1 MDRKRFII
9 IVIITK
15 KHASPPPKN
24 NKNLPTTLFSL
35 KEECFTPIIS
45 SLGKRLCFLQSAEN
59 VKKAKHNQ
67 ISQKPAYEIHLNQTK
82 SGVDIYWQ
90 CKLQFVMSSACKTQ
104 HDCSKLRRLVE
115 YLILSHLS

>member
-1 MDRKRFII
+1 MEKII
-9 IVIITK
+9 RNFTERHRASSVCFVIV
-15 KHASPPPKN
+15 ADS
-24 NKNLPTTLFSL
+24 
-35 KEECFTPIIS
+35 IS
-45 SLGKRLCFLQSAEN
+45 CFLQLAEN

-104 HDCSKLRRLVE
+104 HDCSTLRRLVE
-115 YLILSHLS
+115 HLTLSHLS